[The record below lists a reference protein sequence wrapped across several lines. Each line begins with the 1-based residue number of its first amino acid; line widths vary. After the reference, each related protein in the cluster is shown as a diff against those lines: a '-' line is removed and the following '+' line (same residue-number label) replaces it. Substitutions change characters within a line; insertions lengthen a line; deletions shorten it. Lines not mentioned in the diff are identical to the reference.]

1 MGNNLSNSSSE
12 PPSEPDY
19 ASLLFNSLDVE
30 NEGSLSLKDLMAA
43 SSLDVFMPHSLPA
56 LYFVDNEKDGRMNR
70 EEFGELLRLCVIE
83 KEKAKNDVCH
93 DRIFRE
99 VITRASAAGVKD
111 CSVPC
116 RTSFR
121 RFYSYSNVLSVYDKD
136 SAGDS
141 DLNDRADFDGFESRE
156 HAPEATCET
165 AVPLSIVTECSRS
178 INGVPDSQPASCWP
192 SSGVLTT
199 ERVGASRCSADVYD
213 SPDCGIDE
221 CEKVAREEFATS
233 KDLPNASEESNS
245 MEGTL
250 SCASP
255 VSRDIDSCFRYDKM
269 PDEYA
274 GGSSGSESGTTS
286 ESDTRSQRDGSN
298 RVEPGGETAFASG
311 GGLECQGDSAYRNSC
326 GNEDIESE
334 SGSDTDSD
342 GDSDSASDSK
352 WSNTEDAPDSKDSD
366 PRALSSS
373 MRLEPLDAD
382 CSTAIDAAVVE
393 SVSRSHIHKLVDALL
408 CEGAREEFMKWL
420 WNLVDYKSAGIVT
433 LEELR
438 VFLDALRE
446 DGIDLEELAFYKE
459 SGVPLD
465 ECIINEF
472 DTTHSGGLE
481 QDEFMVFADLVTREY
496 EYWESRH
503 LDCVGDFEL
512 GRTIGRG
519 SVGVVRLGVHVDTHE
534 KFAVKIVRKGRCAD
548 MSSIDREIEALK
560 TGAHAHIV
568 DLKQVLE
575 SEENMFLIL
584 GLCGGGSLA
593 NVVRLYPE
601 HRMPERTARFYVRQ
615 ILEALAFCHG
625 LGICH
630 RDVRLDN
637 ILLDNSGMV
646 KVTDFGH
653 SKMFSAGWDLH
664 SSTLVGSLYTLSPEQ
679 VAGQLYSGEKIDVW
693 STGVAIYC
701 LLVGRPPFNDVDS
714 VKLLENISTGSF
726 VTPDFLSDEASDL
739 VRCMIRA
746 SPEERLPLS
755 QLLQHP
761 WFYVDNDEVPQMDV
775 YKIAVDP
782 FFVRRPDL
790 AELIMAGTIHEH
802 NLHFHLADKLNPTSS
817 PEDLRGQDWSLK
829 CMCLQMDIKFS
840 VSLFSK
846 PPCEASN
853 LKDGSLG
860 RMPNV
865 ASFSVLEDAC
875 ASEASN
881 PVWSHGDLHS
891 MFDDDVALEMAM
903 GPEDSAKAGGVSQGG
918 MRPEVKRSASLHR
931 IPRVDWPA
939 CDTSL
944 GYDEYG
950 AVDGNIDT
958 FPHRRVLPRKAV
970 PEATRLFDSDSRIA
984 AAAASAVL
992 SGEKTAAKQLYLHR
1006 SVTTEGVSVSGEI
1019 RRRTLVEGE
1028 SITSLAQNA
1037 SNPSVSPSVT
1047 GPSRRSS
1054 SRDPNEFVPFIEVR
1068 LQCGESGLFLR
1079 ICHKLKTICETKL
1092 AAAAESQR
1100 KRSQGRKTAA
1110 ASIVAFRQTVG
1121 S

>member
-1 MGNNLSNSSSE
+1 MGNLLSSRPTE
-12 PPSEPDY
+12 LPSEPDY
-19 ASLLFNSLDVE
+19 ASCLFNSLDVE
-30 NEGSLSLKDLMAA
+30 KENSLSLKDLMAA

-56 LYFVDNEKDGRMNR
+56 LYFVDTEKDGRMSR
-70 EEFGELLRLCVIE
+70 EEFSELLRLCMKE

-93 DRIFRE
+93 DRTFRE

-121 RFYSYSNVLSVYDKD
+121 RFYSYSNVFSVYDKD

-141 DLNDRADFDGFESRE
+141 DANEATYCDGSEKRGLE
-156 HAPEATCET
+156 QAATCEKT
-165 AVPLSIVTECSRS
+165 LLH
-178 INGVPDSQPASCWP
+178 
-192 SSGVLTT
+192 SSAPEGNFV
-199 ERVGASRCSADVYD
+199 
-213 SPDCGIDE
+213 
-221 CEKVAREEFATS
+221 EE
-233 KDLPNASEESNS
+233 E
-245 MEGTL
+245 TL
-250 SCASP
+250 SRTSP
-255 VSRDIDSCFRYDKM
+255 VSRDADAFCGGEKK
-269 PDEYA
+269 PNECGG
-274 GGSSGSESGTTS
+274 GGSRDMSETKS
-286 ESDTRSQRDGSN
+286 ESDTSVQSESDTSIQSDCVNQDDTWREPRS
-298 RVEPGGETAFASG
+298 ETVVGFQLG
-311 GGLECQGDSAYRNSC
+311 GGVTCRSLCS
-326 GNEDIESE
+326 SE
-334 SGSDTDSD
+334 GSESDTDSD
-342 GDSDSASDSK
+342 TDTDSESESACEVKCSS
-352 WSNTEDAPDSKDSD
+352 TEDYPGAKSPDS
-366 PRALSSS
+366 RALSSS
-373 MRLEPLDAD
+373 IRLEPLDAD

-408 CEGAREEFMKWL
+408 CEGAREDFMKWL
-420 WNLVDYKSAGIVT
+420 WNLVDYNCTGIVT

-438 VFLDALRE
+438 VFLGALRE

-512 GRTIGRG
+512 GRTLGRG

-601 HRMPERTARFYVRQ
+601 QRMPERTARFYVRQ
-615 ILEALAFCHG
+615 IIEALAFCHSQ
-625 LGICH
+625 GICH

-646 KVTDFGH
+646 KITDFGH
-653 SKMFSAGWDLH
+653 SKTFSAGWDLH

-714 VKLLENISTGSF
+714 VRLLENICSGSF
-726 VTPDFLSDEASDL
+726 QTPDFLSEEASDL
-739 VRCMIRA
+739 IRCMIRV
-746 SPEERLPLS
+746 SPDERLPLS

-761 WFYVDNDEVPQMDV
+761 WFYVDNDEIPQMDV

-782 FFVRRPDL
+782 FFIRRPDL

-802 NLHFHLADKLNPTSS
+802 NLHFHLADTLNPTSS

-829 CMCLQMDIKFS
+829 CLCLQMDIKFS
-840 VSLFSK
+840 VSFFSK
-846 PPCEASN
+846 PPCEVASMN
-853 LKDGSLG
+853 DVSAA
-860 RMPNV
+860 RIPNV
-865 ASFSVLEDAC
+865 ASFSALEEAC
-875 ASEASN
+875 APEVPD
-881 PVWSHGDLHS
+881 PVWSSGDLHS
-891 MFDDDVALEMAM
+891 MFDDDPVFEMANSF
-903 GPEDSAKAGGVSQGG
+903 EDFDNALDVMKGA

-931 IPRVDWPA
+931 IPRADWPA
-939 CDTSL
+939 CDKSDDYN
-944 GYDEYG
+944 GYA
-950 AVDGNIDT
+950 AVDGNMDA

-984 AAAASAVL
+984 AAAASAIG
-992 SGEKTAAKQLYLHR
+992 SGEQASAKQSYLHR
-1006 SVTTEGVSVSGEI
+1006 SVTLDGVEVFGEI
-1019 RRRTLVEGE
+1019 RRRALVEGE

-1037 SNPSVSPSVT
+1037 SNQSASPSAHHL
-1047 GPSRRSS
+1047 SRHSS
-1054 SRDPNEFVPFIEVR
+1054 SRDPTEFVPFIEVR
-1068 LQCGESGLFLR
+1068 LQNGESGLFLR

-1100 KRSQGRKTAA
+1100 KRCEGRKTAA

-1121 S
+1121 

>member
-1 MGNNLSNSSSE
+1 MGNQLSNGSSE
-12 PPSEPDY
+12 PAAEQDY
-19 ASLLFNSLDVE
+19 TSCMFNSLDVE

-56 LYFVDNEKDGRMNR
+56 LYFVDSEKDGRMSR
-70 EEFGELLRLCVIE
+70 EEFSELLRLCVNE

-93 DRIFRE
+93 DRTFRE

-136 SAGDS
+136 SAGES
-141 DLNDRADFDGFESRE
+141 DLNEGADFDTFESCA
-156 HAPEATCET
+156 HAPEVGCEK
-165 AVPLSIVTECSRS
+165 AVPYATVTECPRS
-178 INGVPDSQPASCWP
+178 LKEMAESQPACNLP
-192 SSGVLTT
+192 SSSDLRT
-199 ERVGASRCSADVYD
+199 EHVDTSRLSVDACDY
-213 SPDCGIDE
+213 PNRGIDE
-221 CEKVAREEFATS
+221 CEEVSREELAA
-233 KDLPNASEESNS
+233 KIALPGNTERMSSTEE
-245 MEGTL
+245 TL
-250 SCASP
+250 SGTSP
-255 VSRDIDSCFRYDKM
+255 VSRDVDAYCQGGKR
-269 PDEYA
+269 PDEY
-274 GGSSGSESGTTS
+274 GCSSGGSESEATS
-286 ESDTRSQRDGSN
+286 ESDTRSQIDSVNGEETEQET
-298 RVEPGGETAFASG
+298 VCDTVGGFELAGDAS
-311 GGLECQGDSAYRNSC
+311 CRNLCSS
-326 GNEDIESE
+326 EDSE
-334 SGSDTDSD
+334 SDSDSDTDSD
-342 GDSDSASDSK
+342 SDVASEVKLSP
-352 WSNTEDAPDSKDSD
+352 TEDVSGSKNSD

-373 MRLEPLDAD
+373 IRLEPLDAD

-393 SVSRSHIHKLVDALL
+393 SVSRTHIHKLVDALL

-420 WNLVDYKSAGIVT
+420 WNLVDYKCAGIVT

-438 VFLDALRE
+438 VFLAALRE

-575 SEENMFLIL
+575 SEENMFLVL

-601 HRMPERTARFYVRQ
+601 QRMPERTARFYVRQ

-625 LGICH
+625 QGICH
-630 RDVRLDN
+630 RDIRLDN

-653 SKMFSAGWDLH
+653 SKTFSAGWDLH

-701 LLVGRPPFNDVDS
+701 LLVGRPPFNDIDS
-714 VKLLENISTGSF
+714 VKLLENISSGSF
-726 VTPDFLSDEASDL
+726 EVPDFLSDEASDL

-746 SPEERLPLS
+746 SPDERLPLS

-761 WFYVDNDEVPQMDV
+761 WFYVDNDEIPQMDV

-829 CMCLQMDIKFS
+829 CLCLQMDIKFS
-840 VSLFSK
+840 VSFFSK

-853 LKDGSLG
+853 MKDGPLG

-865 ASFSVLEDAC
+865 ASFSVLEEAC
-875 ASEASN
+875 ASEVPN
-881 PVWSHGDLHS
+881 PAWTRGDLHS
-891 MFDDDVALEMAM
+891 MFDDDTALEMAKA
-903 GPEDSAKAGGVSQGG
+903 PEDSLKAGAMSPCG
-918 MRPEVKRSASLHR
+918 MRYEAKRSASLHR

-939 CDTSL
+939 CAT
-944 GYDEYG
+944 GRGCNEY
-950 AVDGNIDT
+950 APADGNIDT
-958 FPHRRVLPRKAV
+958 FPHRRVLPRKEV

-984 AAAASAVL
+984 AAAASAAI
-992 SGEKTAAKQLYLHR
+992 SGEKTAAKQSYLHR
-1006 SVTTEGVSVSGEI
+1006 SVTMEGVSVSGEI
-1019 RRRTLVEGE
+1019 RRRALVEGE

-1037 SNPSVSPSVT
+1037 SNPSVSPSVNHV
-1047 GPSRRSS
+1047 SRRSS

-1100 KRSQGRKTAA
+1100 KRCEGRKTAA

-1121 S
+1121 